1 LIFTPFFPGRTTST
15 SLLPFGK
22 AFNFSKA
29 PALEG
34 LVVDAEAVFRAVCFS
49 FSFTFT
55 SCLFCSSVCSLGYGL
70 IFFGCNSDFDFDLDF
85 ELLDDPPFREPLP
98 LPLAFLL
105 EDVDDDC
112 FFLDLDD

>member
-1 LIFTPFFPGRTTST
+1 
-15 SLLPFGK
+15 
-22 AFNFSKA
+22 
-29 PALEG
+29 
-34 LVVDAEAVFRAVCFS
+34 
-49 FSFTFT
+49 
-55 SCLFCSSVCSLGYGL
+55 LGYGL